1 MVLPHKA
8 ENITLIP
15 LIDAS
20 VKGGREGKTHK
31 EIRLN
36 KLIYGERLVPTEVN
50 GSAGNRIALSRA
62 VKHWALRGKEN
73 SQGHARRGAVRW
85 EEMGEAGQM

>member
-1 MVLPHKA
+1 MFTKMMVLPHKA

-20 VKGGREGKTHK
+20 VKAGREGKTHK

-36 KLIYGERLVPTEVN
+36 KLKDRRRRER
-50 GSAGNRIALSRA
+50 
-62 VKHWALRGKEN
+62 
-73 SQGHARRGAVRW
+73 
-85 EEMGEAGQM
+85 